1 MKKFYLIPLILT
13 SFLVS
18 AMTLNDPSN
27 SIYPLEGVNP
37 PVYYAA
43 QKPVTDGDNGELA
56 VIVIHGWGGGPG
68 ILHEVKALQESLGG
82 IYVVSPLFPRSQI
95 MRSHKIELDGR
106 DIWNESWPRD
116 LTQPGLPDDDWR
128 GGGDANGTQ
137 LSSYD
142 VIDTLLSKFSDKRLY
157 PNLKRIALVGF
168 SAGGQFVGRYV
179 AVGKGLPESDIEMI
193 YAAMAPSTQLIPD
206 SGEIWHYGLKNRPR
220 YSLNLGDEQIMENL
234 RTRRCFYACG
244 LRDTLE
250 RDLDKT
256 PPAMRQGKNR
266 YIRFLNFKSMVESDS
281 LWKANST
288 FHVFES
294 LGHQAYAAYADSS
307 FLDFVL
313 K

>member
-1 MKKFYLIPLILT
+1 MRKIYLFPLFLAA
-13 SFLVS
+13 FLVC
-18 AMTLNDPSN
+18 AMTFNDPLN

-43 QKPVTDGDNGELA
+43 SKPVSEGDNGRLV
-56 VIVIHGWGGGPG
+56 VIVIHGWGGGTG
-68 ILHEVKALQESLGG
+68 ILKEVKDLQKSLGG
-82 IYVVSPLFPRSQI
+82 IYVVSPLFPRAQI
-95 MRSHKIELDGR
+95 MKSHKIELDGR
-106 DIWNESWPRD
+106 AIWNDSWPRD
-116 LTQPGLPDDDWR
+116 LTKPGLPDDDWR

-142 VIDTLLSKFSDKRLY
+142 VIDTLLAKFSDRKLY

-179 AVGKGLPESDIEMI
+179 AVGKGLPESDIEII
-193 YAAMAPSTQLIPD
+193 YAAMAPSTQLFPA

-220 YSLNLGDEQIMENL
+220 YSLNLGEEQILENL

-266 YIRFLNFKSMVESDS
+266 YVRFLNFKSMVESDS
-281 LWKANST
+281 VWKANST
-288 FHVFES
+288 FHVFET
-294 LGHQAYAAYADSS
+294 LGHQAYAAYADPS
-307 FLDFVL
+307 FLDYVF